1 MRKRKK
7 LHKDFLLTMEEL
19 VKEPD
24 LVKDELT
31 LILIKALVQNCVE
44 LAQVINN
51 LEKKQVKDS

>member
-1 MRKRKK
+1 
-7 LHKDFLLTMEEL
+7 MEEL

>member
-7 LHKDFLLTMEEL
+7 LHKDFLSTMEEL

-44 LAQVINN
+44 LTQVINN

>member
-1 MRKRKK
+1 
-7 LHKDFLLTMEEL
+7 MEEL

-44 LAQVINN
+44 LTQVINN